1 MVNKIKEARKLLKK
15 EDKKWSDE
23 VRERDGF
30 RCVVCKRSVKPNAH
44 HIIPR
49 ENKLLRHKLFN
60 GITLC
65 PKHHKFSYEF
75 SAHKNPFAFIK
86 WLRAN
91 RKEQFALLEET
102 FIISE

>member
-1 MVNKIKEARKLLKK
+1 MNKVIEARRLLKK
-15 EDKKWSDE
+15 LDTGWADE
-23 VRERDGF
+23 VKERDGY
-30 RCVVCKRSVKPNAH
+30 RCAICGSTMRPNAH

-49 ENKLLRHKLFN
+49 ENKLLRHNLHN

-75 SAHKNPFAFIK
+75 SAHKNSFAFIR

-91 RKEQFALLEET
+91 RKEQFKFLEET
-102 FIISE
+102 FIIDE